1 MAASIVHTPELT
13 LGIALA
19 AGMVSQSVAHHLKVP
34 GIVILLAVGVLL
46 GPDVL
51 HLIDPSTL
59 GTGLNALVGFAVAII
74 LFEGGLSLRLSRLR
88 AGGPAIRQLL
98 TVGALV
104 TAVGGALAAKFCL
117 LWPWRTSLL
126 FGTLII
132 VTGPTVVTPLL
143 RRLKVQQ
150 RVSNVLEAEGVLIDA
165 IGAITAVVA
174 LDIAISP
181 GGGGLLS
188 GALEIIS
195 RLGFGSLLGLA
206 GGALIAWVLRF
217 EKLVPDGLENVL
229 TLSLVIALFQVSNY
243 MMHESGLAAV
253 TVAGVVMGNIDSEGH
268 DDMRE
273 FKEQLTMLLIGLLFV
288 LLAADVRVSEVVALG
303 WRGAATVAAVL
314 LIVRPLNVWASTI
327 GSGLTGKERLFM
339 AWMGPRGIVA
349 AAVASLFANELDRY
363 GVEGG
368 SELRALVFLT
378 ITASVLVSG
387 LTGGF
392 VARALGLGRTLNEGW
407 IVLGAQDL
415 PHTLAGIL
423 KKHGGGAMCID
434 RNPEHV
440 RLAHLKGVDAVAGNV
455 LEERVLFDARL
466 HSRAGFI
473 GLSPNEEL
481 NLKFIERAQELGGEG
496 TFVVSLTDAEESVS
510 AAMVHNDRATVMFG
524 RERDLDA
531 WSVLLRLKAA
541 RMMSYRLVEGAQPGA
556 EGRTPG
562 REPDALLPLAMLRE
576 GQLARPVDDTVR
588 YEVGDRVWFVINR
601 REQEKA
607 DDWLKWWGWEI
618 VHDGEAAS

>member
-1 MAASIVHTPELT
+1 
-13 LGIALA
+13 
-19 AGMVSQSVAHHLKVP
+19 
-34 GIVILLAVGVLL
+34 VGVLL

-531 WSVLLRLKAA
+531 R
-541 RMMSYRLVEGAQPGA
+541 
-556 EGRTPG
+556 
-562 REPDALLPLAMLRE
+562 
-576 GQLARPVDDTVR
+576 
-588 YEVGDRVWFVINR
+588 
-601 REQEKA
+601 
-607 DDWLKWWGWEI
+607 
-618 VHDGEAAS
+618 